1 MSHDESHRHGGH
13 DHAHGGG
20 LGHAPASF
28 GGAFALGVALN
39 LGFVVVE
46 AVYGISSNSV
56 ALLADAG
63 HNASDVLSLTVAW
76 LASELAKRPP
86 TVRFTYGL
94 RGSSILAALFN
105 AMFLMTTVGAI
116 SWEAIRR
123 LGAQEPVAGK
133 TVMIVAAVGIVFNGV
148 TAWMFAGGK
157 GDINLRAA
165 FVHMASDALVAAG
178 VVVAGFVILLTGKV
192 WLDPVVSL
200 AVNAVIVVGAWGL
213 LRDSL
218 GMAMAAAPSAVDP
231 AEVRAFLVGRP
242 GVESVHDL
250 HIWPMSTTEVAFT
263 CHLVMPEGHPGDAFL
278 RQLAEDLARR
288 FGITHS
294 TTQIEIEPDTACA
307 LAPDEVV

>member
-1 MSHDESHRHGGH
+1 MAAIVTAITTMRTEAEMVTRRRD
-13 DHAHGGG
+13 
-20 LGHAPASF
+20 F
-28 GGAFALGVALN
+28 GRAFAIGVALN
-39 LGFVVVE
+39 LGFVIVE
-46 AVYGISSNSV
+46 AIYGVLSNSV

-63 HNASDVLSLTVAW
+63 HNASDVLALAVAW
-76 LASELAKRPP
+76 LASELIKRPP
-86 TVRFTYGL
+86 TARFTYGL

-105 AMFLMTTVGAI
+105 AMFLMMTVGAI

-123 LGAQEPVAGK
+123 LGSPEPVAGK
-133 TVMIVAAVGIVFNGV
+133 TVMIVAAVGIVVNGV

-178 VVVAGFVILLTGKV
+178 VVVAGFVILLTGWL

-200 AVNAVIVVGAWGL
+200 AVNAVIVVGTWGL

-218 GMAMAAAPSAVDP
+218 GMAMAAAPSDIDP
-231 AEVRAFLVGRP
+231 VEVRAFLAGRA

-250 HIWPMSTTEVAFT
+250 HIWPMSTTEVALT
-263 CHLVMPEGHPGDAFL
+263 CHLVIPGGHPGDGFL
-278 RQLAEDLARR
+278 HQLSADLAKR
-288 FGITHS
+288 FRIAHS
-294 TTQIEIEPDTACA
+294 TVQIEIDPDAACA